1 MIEVKGT
8 RSAPPAADPTD
19 PLGLRKPVDAG
30 TGVISGMVVGLL
42 GLAVYLRSFLWAEPV
57 QAQPAL
63 EPEAKPPADEGS
75 SARPASRPSL
85 KLAANEQPQEDEP
98 TASDAAAADT
108 QTLPVFFGPIDLGIP
123 VLITPAMVPGF
134 VRHFAANTP
143 LPPFNRPERPHSP
156 DAAETPIPLQF
167 PGLSDFG
174 SLLASDVPFDVPDEE
189 DADDT
194 DVTNP
199 EVTQRNRAPR
209 SSGPVYLGDVGS
221 GATLA
226 IALSHLLSNTSDED
240 GDALSVAVANT
251 SSGSVQP
258 HNAGWRYLA
267 DADHLGEVEI
277 SYQVS
282 DGQHS
287 VLQSATLTV
296 IENLHEG
303 TADADLILGTEGRD
317 RVLAHDG
324 DDNIATFSG
333 RDVVFGG
340 KGSDN
345 ISGGAGRDSL
355 FGEEGDDLI
364 AGGADADLIF
374 GGDGA
379 DRLYGE
385 AGDDEVHGD
394 AGNDLVDGG
403 EGADTL
409 TGDAGDDSL
418 LGGDGD
424 DVLAGG
430 EGDDLAQGGS
440 GLDVIFGDDGNDA
453 LLGEAGADLLF
464 GGQGDDS
471 LDGGADDDVL
481 SGGDGDDLLK
491 AGSGNDLAAGGD
503 GDDRIEGGAG
513 SDHLTGE
520 AGNDLLMGGDGADTI
535 AAGYGDDVVVIDI
548 DLAADLLDGGEG
560 FDQLV
565 AAPESGDV
573 LFDLIQGTVTSDEG
587 PADTISGFE
596 AFVGSSGDDVFLI
609 GEGEATL
616 TGNEGA
622 DLFAFVQGDRLG
634 SPQSSYG
641 LTDFSTDDTL
651 TFSNQ
656 MAGLSMR
663 KAQRSIED
671 RIEEFFTEF
680 TERFDADVPRLRYF
694 HEWQETYQRTIVE
707 VDFDRDQSVDLV
719 LTLEGGHEF
728 DFSTLAT

>member
-8 RSAPPAADPTD
+8 RTGSAAPDPTD
-19 PLGLRKPVDAG
+19 PMGLRKPLEAG
-30 TGVISGMVVGLL
+30 TGAASGLLVGLL
-42 GLAVYLRSFLWAEPV
+42 GLAVYLRSFLWAEPA
-57 QAQPAL
+57 QAQVAT
-63 EPEAKPPADEGS
+63 EPEGKVPDEEGN
-75 SARPASRPSL
+75 SARPASRVSL
-85 KLAANEQPQEDEP
+85 KLAASEQPTQGEP
-98 TASDAAAADT
+98 AVSNEAAADT
-108 QTLPVFFGPIDLGIP
+108 LTPQIFFASTDLGVP
-123 VLITPAMVPGF
+123 ALIAPAMVPGF
-134 VRHFAANTP
+134 VRDFAANTP
-143 LPPFNRPERPHSP
+143 LPPFDRPGRTQLP
-156 DAAETPIPLQF
+156 DAAQKPIPISV
-167 PGLSDFG
+167 PGESDFG
-174 SLLASDVPFDVPDEE
+174 KLLASDESGDVPDEE
-189 DADDT
+189 DEDDVDLT
-194 DVTNP
+194 EP

-209 SSGPVYLGDVGS
+209 SNGPVYLGDVGS

-240 GDALSVAVANT
+240 NDALSVAVANT
-251 SSGSVQP
+251 TSGSVQP

-277 SYQVS
+277 SFQVS

-324 DDNIATFSG
+324 DDNIATFFG

-340 KGSDN
+340 KGDDN
-345 ISGGAGRDSL
+345 IAGGAGRDSL
-355 FGEEGDDLI
+355 FGDEGDDLI

-374 GGDGA
+374 GGDGD

-409 TGDAGDDSL
+409 TGDEGDDSL

-453 LLGEAGADLLF
+453 LLGDAGADLLF

-481 SGGDGDDLLK
+481 SGGDGGDLLK

-520 AGNDLLMGGDGADTI
+520 AGNDLLIGGDGADTI
-535 AAGYGDDVVVIDI
+535 AAGYGDDVVLIDI

-573 LFDLIQGTVTSDEG
+573 LFDLIQGTVTGDEG

-596 AFVGSSGDDVFLI
+596 AFIGNSGDDVFLI

-616 TGNEGA
+616 TGNDGA

-641 LTDFSTDDTL
+641 ITDFSTADTL

-680 TERFDADVPRLRYF
+680 TERFEADVPRLRYF

-707 VDFDRDQSVDLV
+707 VDFDRDQTADLV